1 MNFSACETEN
11 MGPAPRVSRLVGN
24 PLRERSLEV
33 GMTGIGGLGL
43 WIAVLVLIF
52 DAEALIGRSFSKVAT
67 RGSTRRDASYYKELQ
82 YDTLQGIHFTDLTS
96 DLRQVVEESGIKDGV
111 VNVLSR
117 HTTCGITINEMEER
131 LVDDTRQFLLKLCP
145 PAYPYLHNDLHL
157 RSGPPDWPGGDEA
170 WRAQE
175 PINAHSHLLVMLLGA
190 SETVPIHKGELK
202 IGTWQSVIL
211 AEFDGARKRTV
222 AVQVVGDE

>member
-1 MNFSACETEN
+1 MHLFVLKMALLAFFLSILPTESLLK
-11 MGPAPRVSRLVGN
+11 GGRVNAQRRKTSRQL
-24 PLRERSLEV
+24 
-33 GMTGIGGLGL
+33 
-43 WIAVLVLIF
+43 
-52 DAEALIGRSFSKVAT
+52 AT
-67 RGSTRRDASYYKELQ
+67 FYKEFS
-82 YDTLQGIHFTDLTS
+82 YDTLHGIHFTDLTP
-96 DLRQVVEESGIKDGV
+96 DLRALVKESGIQEGQI
-111 VNVLSR
+111 NVLSR
-117 HTTCGITINEMEER
+117 HTTCGITINEMEGR
-131 LVDDTRQFLLKLCP
+131 LIDDTRQFLLKLCP

-175 PINAHSHLLVMLLGA
+175 PINAHSHLLTMLLGT

-222 AVQVVGDE
+222 VVQIMGDCS